1 MAGSRVESRLG
12 AIAVVGP
19 GRVRHQSDHDAA
31 DDDDN
36 DNDDKADDNHAHD
49 NNDHHNNYDDND
61 KSARR

>member
-31 DDDDN
+31 DDDN
-36 DNDDKADDNHAHD
+36 NDDKADDNHVHD
-49 NNDHHNNYDDND
+49 NNDDHHNNYDDND